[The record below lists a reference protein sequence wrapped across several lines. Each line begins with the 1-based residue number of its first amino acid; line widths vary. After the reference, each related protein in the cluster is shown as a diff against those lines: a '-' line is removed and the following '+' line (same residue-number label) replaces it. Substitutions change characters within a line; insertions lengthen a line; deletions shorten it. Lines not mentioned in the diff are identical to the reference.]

1 MWRSDIVL
9 IEKGIRIVKHTK
21 CIINGRSEMIITD
34 IRIHAYS
41 AAYKNPIRNGKYT
54 YPANEIVI
62 CEVVTDEG
70 VNGCWMGPWL

>member
-1 MWRSDIVL
+1 MQRSDIVL

-54 YPANEIVI
+54 
-62 CEVVTDEG
+62 
-70 VNGCWMGPWL
+70 

>member
-1 MWRSDIVL
+1 
-9 IEKGIRIVKHTK
+9 
-21 CIINGRSEMIITD
+21 MIITD

-54 YPANEIVI
+54 YPATEIVI

-70 VNGCWMGPWL
+70 VNGVGWSMAQIW